1 METSTDKKTMCEPIE
16 VLLVEDDAALR
27 DALQV
32 TLELEGVSFRVAAN
46 AEVALDTLRRV
57 KPALVISDI
66 RLPGLS
72 GLDLLDKC
80 RALHAEVPVVLMT
93 AYAETKLA
101 VEALRAGAKDFLLK
115 PFKPDQLIDVVRR
128 YAPNVSQA
136 PNHKADLIAV
146 DQSSLQLIQKVERVA
161 KTDTTV
167 LLLGESGSGKE
178 VMARFLHQRSTRS
191 ESAFVAINC
200 AAIPSSLLEATLF
213 GHEKGSFTGAL
224 KAQSGKF
231 ELAQGGTIFLDE
243 IGEMPLEL
251 QSKILRVIQERQ
263 VERVGSHHTIQL
275 DLRIIAATNQD
286 LAKQVAQG
294 QFREDLYYRINVFP
308 IKIPPLRERP
318 GDVIALADRFVAKY
332 RVSMGFPHAKLSDE
346 CKQILTIYHW
356 PGNVRELENTI
367 QRGLLLCDGY
377 EIKPT
382 DIELDLVNNI
392 GIERETQRSN
402 RIPEQVPEQDVNN
415 RATHVVYRDDSAGT
429 HSRIDAS
436 DQALAKDSD
445 IRQVEREHI
454 IAVLQKVKGS
464 RKKAVELLGISERTL
479 RYKIKQWKASG
490 IDIP

>member
-1 METSTDKKTMCEPIE
+1 MCEPIE

-80 RALHAEVPVVLMT
+80 RALHTEVPVVLMT

-356 PGNVRELENTI
+356 PGNVRELEN
-367 QRGLLLCDGY
+367 
-377 EIKPT
+377 
-382 DIELDLVNNI
+382 IELDFGNNI
-392 GIERETQRSN
+392 GIERETQRLN
-402 RIPEQVPEQDVNN
+402 RSSEQMPEQDVNN
-415 RATHVVYRDDSAGT
+415 GATHVVDRDDSAAT
-429 HSRIDAS
+429 HSPIDAS